1 MNEEVFEIYEFKFI
15 DKTTKM
21 GAVIYART
29 EETAMKI
36 ISLFNEKIDTYYWEK
51 RRFRFKKLV
60 YTSIPPYEL
69 EQEQFDCVNNLKRRS
84 DIDIAND

>member
-1 MNEEVFEIYEFKFI
+1 MEELFEIYEFRFI
-15 DKTTKM
+15 DKKTKSKC
-21 GAVIYART
+21 VIYARK

-51 RRFRFKKLV
+51 KRFRFKKLV

-69 EQEQFDCVNNLKRRS
+69 EQEQFECINNLKRRS
-84 DIDIAND
+84 DIDITKD